1 MIRLSLGVVCKSC
14 FLLLLVS
21 LAANSAFAQL
31 ETATVSG
38 QVVDP
43 SGLSITGAQVKLVDI
58 DRDTATGT
66 ATNPSGLYTFPS
78 IRPGRYRMEV
88 TAAGFK
94 VVNVTGMTVNV
105 QDHLEQNFKLAVG
118 SVSESITVESGAAL
132 VDTESAA
139 VSTVIG
145 RNFVENMPLNGR
157 SFQDLL
163 TLAPGVAMVGN
174 AGSGGNTAVGSGGE
188 ITVNGQRTEAN
199 YFTVDGVSANTG
211 TAPGNFGAGA
221 GYGGGVPGE
230 SALGTTQS
238 LVSIDALQE
247 FRSSTSTY
255 SAEYGRTPG
264 GQFSFVTRSGTK
276 AWHGAAYDYL
286 RNDALDANNWFNTS
300 GLFGLPITPRQPER
314 QNDFGA
320 TLGGPIIIPSLYNGR
335 NKSFFFFSYE
345 GLRLLQPQPVTPL
358 SVPDSTL
365 RQNAPSALQ
374 PVLNAFPLPNGGED
388 GLNDGLAFYQLTVS
402 NPSNLD
408 SVSVRID
415 HSFSDKL
422 KVFGR
427 YADTQSN
434 QGSYFQTNQLTNNVG
449 IRTLTLGAT
458 SLITG
463 RQANDLRF
471 NITQNNSSFL
481 EKPTTLGGAIPL
493 DLGTIPG
500 PGAGG
505 FPPPEQGSSL
515 VVCLCYGGFPQYGVA
530 QGPAAQRQF
539 NVVDTYSW
547 TVGTHNLKFGV
558 DWRRL
563 ATKVTPT
570 HLGESATYS
579 SEASV
584 LSNTADFASAFSNA
598 PSVVEPVYTNFSAF
612 VQDEWKAT
620 PRLSLSLGLRWDVDP
635 PPGTVVGLAPY
646 TVTQITDL
654 ATTQLA
660 PAGTPLWRTTWNN
673 LAPRLGMAY
682 QLRQSAGHETVL
694 RGGFGMFYD
703 MGNTQGTQGLLG
715 VGLGATLL
723 YSGVSFPLTSAQLQL
738 SPPSVAPPY
747 NNTVYAFDPNLKL
760 PYTLQWNAAL
770 EQAFGGKQALTLSY
784 VGSNGRRLLS
794 QFDYFPGQLGNPNF
808 GSLDLQLTTNRAVSN
823 YNALQV
829 QYQKQLSHGLQVL
842 ASYTWSHSIDDASSN
857 FLLYQLLHSSSDFDI
872 RHNFQAA
879 LTYDLPGT
887 YSNPVMSGVLKH
899 WGLDSRITMRSSL
912 PVNIVGTTSVS
923 PTTHQFE
930 NFEPNLVAGQP
941 LYVDGSQYPGRR
953 GINFNA
959 FTAAP
964 TGINGNTPRN
974 YARGFNAVQADLALR
989 REFPIRDRLRLQFR
1003 AEAFNIF
1010 NRPNFGSLYNQL
1022 ALGPTLFGYAYST
1035 LNNSLGGLSP
1045 LYQVG
1050 GPRSLQV
1057 MLRLNF

>member
-105 QDHLEQNFKLAVG
+105 QDHLEQNFRLAVG

-264 GQFSFVTRSGTK
+264 GQFSFVTRSGTN
-276 AWHGAAYDYL
+276 AWHGSAYDYL
-286 RNDALDANNWFNTS
+286 RNDAMDANNWFNNAAIP
-300 GLFGLPITPRQPER
+300 PIPRQPEK
-314 QNDFGA
+314 QNDFGG
-320 TLGGPIIIPSLYNGR
+320 TLGGPLIIPGLYSGR
-335 NKSFFFFSYE
+335 NKTFYFFSYE
-345 GLRLLQPQPVTPL
+345 GLRLLQPQAVTPL
-358 SVPDSTL
+358 SVPDASL

-374 PVLNAFPLPNGGED
+374 SILNAFPLPNGGED
-388 GLNDGLAFYQLTVS
+388 GLNDGLAFYNLAVS
-402 NPSNLD
+402 NPSSLD

-415 HSFSDKL
+415 HSFGDKF

-427 YADTQSN
+427 YANTQSD
-434 QGSYFQTNQLTNNVG
+434 QGSYFQTNKVTNNLG
-449 IRTLTLGAT
+449 IRTLTLGTT

-463 RQANDLRF
+463 RQGNDLRF
-471 NITQNNSSFL
+471 NITQNDSNFL
-481 EKPTTLGGAIPL
+481 DKPTILGGAIPF
-493 DLGTIPG
+493 DLSTIPG

-505 FPPPEQGSSL
+505 FPSPGHGSSL
-515 VVCLCYGGFPQYGVA
+515 FFCLCYGGQPIYNVA

-547 TVGTHNLKFGV
+547 SIDTHSLKFGM

-563 ATKVTPT
+563 DTKVTPIR
-570 HLGESATYS
+570 LEESASYT

-584 LSNTADFASAFSNA
+584 LSNTADFAGAFSNA

-612 VQDEWKAT
+612 VQDDWKAT

-635 PPGTVVGLAPY
+635 APGTAMGPAPY

-660 PAGTPLWRTTWNN
+660 LAGTRLWKTTWNN
-673 LAPRLGMAY
+673 FAPRLGMAY
-682 QLRQSAGHETVL
+682 QLHQSAEHETVL

-715 VGLGATLL
+715 VGLGSQLL

-738 SPPSVAPPY
+738 PPPNVAPPY

-760 PYTLQWNAAL
+760 PYTLQWNAAV

-784 VGSNGRRLLS
+784 VGSNGHRLLA

-808 GSLDLQLTTNRAVSN
+808 TSDLQLTTNRAMSD

-857 FLLYQLLHSSSDFDI
+857 FLIYQLLRASSDFDI
-872 RHNFQAA
+872 RHNFQTA
-879 LTYDLPGT
+879 LTYDLPGA
-887 YSNPVMSGVLKH
+887 YSNHVISAILKH
-899 WGLDSRITMRSSL
+899 WGLDSRITVRSSL

-930 NFEPNLVAGQP
+930 FFQPDLVPSQP
-941 LYVDGSQYPGRR
+941 LYLYGSQYPGGRA
-953 GINFNA
+953 INFNA
-959 FTAAP
+959 FLAAP
-964 TGINGNTPRN
+964 EGTNGNTPRN
-974 YARGFNAVQADLALR
+974 YARGFDAVQADLAIR
-989 REFPIRDRLRLQFR
+989 REFPIHDRLRLQFR
-1003 AEAFNIF
+1003 AEAFNIL
-1010 NRPNFGSLYNQL
+1010 NRPNFGSIYNQL
-1022 ALGPTLFGYAYST
+1022 ALGATQFGYAYST

-1045 LYQVG
+1045 LYQIG